1 MTDMLTPFS
10 PAAALASL
18 PKNLKTIPK
27 YTLADK
33 IPETKADD
41 KVKTT
46 GAQVDPTRFRS
57 PSCTYLTGWKMSHF
71 NSDLSDDKTG
81 TRKRRRS
88 TRGQSELFVSAS
100 IFYLDR

>member
-10 PAAALASL
+10 PAALASL

-27 YTLADK
+27 YTRADR
-33 IPETKADD
+33 IPETEADD
-41 KVKTT
+41 EVKTT

-71 NSDLSDDKTG
+71 NSDLSDDETV
-81 TRKRRRS
+81 TRKWRRLAPEVS
-88 TRGQSELFVSAS
+88 LSFLFR
-100 IFYLDR
+100 FDLLL

>member
-33 IPETKADD
+33 IPETEADHE
-41 KVKTT
+41 VKTT
-46 GAQVDPTRFRS
+46 GAQVDPTQFRS
-57 PSCTYLTGWKMSHF
+57 PFAPQDQLAHPSRTYLTGWKMSHF
-71 NSDLSDDKTG
+71 NSDLSDDETG

-88 TRGQSELFVSAS
+88 T
-100 IFYLDR
+100 